1 MSSIPTVYVIVEG
14 GLVQQVEADGAEVR
28 VVVIDYDAR
37 DDSGGV
43 YNDDGTLVEGIA
55 LLPQADYPERPEPA
69 WVTEYAVGPRAD
81 IGQPILDALD
91 TYCGR
96 PMRLLPNDGD

>member
-1 MSSIPTVYVIVEG
+1 MSNVPTVYVIVEG
-14 GLVQQVEADGAEVR
+14 GLVQQVEADGAEVQVI
-28 VVVIDYDAR
+28 VVDYDAG
-37 DDSGGV
+37 DSGGV

-55 LLPQADYPERPEPA
+55 LLPQIDYLDRSPEPA

-91 TYCGR
+91 AYCGR